1 VVMKTRLFT
10 LAISLLLLA
19 ACAHSEKK
27 DSDAQAGE
35 MLSVST
41 PLGTHFDA
49 FQVGSVAARR
59 AVILV
64 HGSHGVDAGLRR
76 FAAQLA
82 GEDYLVL
89 APDLFDGRA
98 ALAERHDYNVLA
110 DIDPLW
116 VATDVEAAVRYLN
129 TPPRKLALIAW
140 DRNADQAMELAT
152 RYVDTVAA
160 VILVNDVPPLDIAH
174 AQALKAAVLTIVADD
189 HSDELGN
196 RLDRFQNAMS
206 EGHAPLK
213 IIRYQGAP
221 DALNPQSLVAGKA
234 GSVATE
240 LDSFLKTYL

>member
-1 VVMKTRLFT
+1 MKTRLFT

-27 DSDAQAGE
+27 DSDMRDGDV
-35 MLSVST
+35 LSLST
-41 PLGTHFDA
+41 SLGTHFDA
-49 FQVGSVAARR
+49 LRVGSVEARR

-64 HGSHGVDAGLRR
+64 HGRHGVDAGLRR

-98 ALAERHDYNVLA
+98 ALAEDHDYDVLA

-116 VATDVEAAVRYLN
+116 VASDVEAAVRYLN
-129 TPPRKLALIAW
+129 KPPRKLALIAW
-140 DRNADQAMELAT
+140 DRNADQAMDLAT

-160 VILVNDVPPLDIAH
+160 VILVNDVPALNVAQ
-174 AQALKAAVLTIVADD
+174 AQALKAAVMTIVADD
-189 HSDELGN
+189 HSDELNG
-196 RLDRFQNAMS
+196 RLARFQNVMS
-206 EGHAPLK
+206 EGHSPLK
-213 IIRYQGAP
+213 IIRYQGAT
-221 DALNPQSLVAGKA
+221 DALNPQSLVTGKA

-240 LDSFLKTYL
+240 VNSFLKTYL